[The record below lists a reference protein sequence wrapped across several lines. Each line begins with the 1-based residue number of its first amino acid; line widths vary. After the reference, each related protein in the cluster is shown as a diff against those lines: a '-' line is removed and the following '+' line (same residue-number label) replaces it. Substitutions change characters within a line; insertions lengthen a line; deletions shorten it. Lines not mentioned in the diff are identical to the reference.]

1 MVPEDMII
9 VENAN
14 DDVDENGDNDGV
26 DDNVDLAGNVDTLPT
41 EIGEPGLGDG
51 GR

>member
-1 MVPEDMII
+1 VEDIT
-9 VENAN
+9 E
-14 DDVDENGDNDGV
+14 ELLPKPR
-26 DDNVDLAGNVDTLPT
+26 LAGNVDTLPT